1 MTSKLVTIIPV
12 TRTFI
17 VTLDVPQTWD
27 VDNFAEEVHDVLS
40 EDGFD
45 VKSVEA
51 QDSPQEPGD
60 DAQ

>member
-12 TRTFI
+12 KRTFI
-17 VTLDVPQTWD
+17 VTFDVPQQDD

-45 VKSVEA
+45 VKSVEPHDA
-51 QDSPQEPGD
+51 PQEPGD